1 LQEQSKSSTS
11 QGKKERS
18 KRVNY
23 VKILSWVSARNLRPQ
38 EWGERTQREMPKSQR
53 TFSLLGTKPPQYSQ
67 NTKNGEKLPKNPET
81 QLQSKK
87 SVNSRKTT
95 KEK

>member
-1 LQEQSKSSTS
+1 
-11 QGKKERS
+11 
-18 KRVNY
+18 
-23 VKILSWVSARNLRPQ
+23 
-38 EWGERTQREMPKSQR
+38 MPKSQR